1 MVTGTPGGPTI
12 ISTVFQT
19 ISNVVDYGMNAAQA
33 VNAPRLHHQ
42 HLPDQIWY
50 EPAGL
55 DASVVSALEALGH
68 RMVERNGYQGDA
80 QVIVVRPDGTLEGYS
95 DRRRGGDVAGH

>member
-1 MVTGTPGGPTI
+1 MLRA
-12 ISTVFQT
+12 
-19 ISNVVDYGMNAAQA
+19 DE
-33 VNAPRLHHQ
+33 L
-42 HLPDQIWY
+42 
-50 EPAGL
+50 
-55 DASVVSALEALGH
+55 LGH